1 MAGNEALR
9 LAVGNVLYS
18 PSLLYLSKGFILYM
32 YDRRPLEGFKQ
43 GMMVDLCLEG

>member
-18 PSLLYLSKGFILYM
+18 SSLYFSKGFLLYM
-32 YDRRPLEGFKQ
+32 YDRRSLEGFKQ

>member
-9 LAVGNVLYS
+9 LAVGNVLCS
-18 PSLLYLSKGFILYM
+18 SSLYLSKGFTLSM